1 MQKTFDNK
9 LVLVTGGAGALGQGV
24 VSWYS
29 DRGARVAV
37 LDYSDEILASA
48 FPNPSEMH
56 CYEPATS
63 PIETAA
69 LKPLDALSVSLA
81 R

>member
-48 FPNPSEMH
+48 FP
-56 CYEPATS
+56 TS
-63 PIETAA
+63 LRNA
-69 LKPLDALSVSLA
+69 LLRSL
-81 R
+81 RPHQSRQLR